1 MRPAKNNN
9 LGFTLVEMSIVA
21 VMISIVS
28 LAMYATLNNGLKI
41 WQKVNSQIPESE
53 IAILFDKFN
62 LDLKNSLRFKGINFT
77 GGKDKLAFATIV
89 NSPALKKRTVGEVAY
104 IYDSESGSLAR
115 VQKDFSQIYSKETG
129 TITQSLGNIESLR
142 LQYYFF
148 DEQVKEYLW
157 SDEWSKKGIPLAVR
171 LELGFDNGKET
182 SSFTKTVSIPVN
194 G

>member
-1 MRPAKNNN
+1 MRPTKNNN

-28 LAMYATLNNGLKI
+28 LAMYATFNNGLKI
-41 WQKVNSQIPESE
+41 WQKVNNQIPESG

-62 LDLKNSLRFKGINFT
+62 FDLKNSLRFKGMNFR
-77 GGKDKLAFATIV
+77 GGKDKLAFTTIV
-89 NSPALKKRTVGEVAY
+89 NSPALRKRTVGEVAY
-104 IYDSESGSLAR
+104 IYDSERGALAR
-115 VQKDFSQIYSKETG
+115 VQKDFSQIYNKEPG

-148 DEQVKEYLW
+148 DEQTKEYLW

-171 LELGFDNGKET
+171 LELGFNNGKET